1 MFKKV
6 RRLTFAQ
13 LWLCVF
19 FFLSAAKTVL
29 FFPFVTQRRKN
40 KQTNKRTNQRT
51 NERTME
57 KLGKSLKTW
66 LIVCLEP
73 NSRGNK
79 KKKSFSSEPSKCI
92 LHSAIWTNGLINQ
105 IHFGC
110 VNKNNLKCIDSVEF
124 LAQVETRNTFECSVH
139 LILKVWIK
147 TAIAE

>member
-6 RRLTFAQ
+6 RILTFAQ

-19 FFLSAAKTVL
+19 FPFCGKNC
-29 FFPFVTQRRKN
+29 FIFPVCDTKKKQTN
-40 KQTNKRTNQRT
+40 KQTNERTK
-51 NERTME
+51 ERTME

-79 KKKSFSSEPSKCI
+79 KKKSFSSKPSKCI

-105 IHFGC
+105 IYFGC

-124 LAQVETRNTFECSVH
+124 LAQVNTRNTFECSDH

-147 TAIAE
+147 TAIAEFQK